1 METLHVKLQ
10 RLSFR
15 SPPHAAFQKV
25 NHRQMGAVVLLP
37 APDSFWQG
45 VWLQALETFRGGGGG
60 EGEEK
65 GAADFPTWHRFIL
78 PH

>member
-1 METLHVKLQ
+1 ME
-10 RLSFR
+10 
-15 SPPHAAFQKV
+15 
-25 NHRQMGAVVLLP
+25 AVVLLP
-37 APDSFWQG
+37 VPYSFWKG
-45 VWLQALETFRGGGGG
+45 VWLQATETFRGGGGG